1 MEENGNEQ
9 LEYYLSSLDELG
21 EILIDADKAQQVGS
35 GILRLTLGTIM
46 ASKGAIFLYNEMTDN
61 LTSLSSKGA
70 DVKNTFRPP
79 KNLKVELQKHR
90 KNHVLVDDKK
100 KWISGHLEEYIKDA
114 KINTILP
121 LFHKNQFLGLLCIG
135 KKFMDQS
142 FTSADFKI
150 LEIISN
156 HLTKAL
162 YNYQLID
169 EVKRKKTELN
179 MKLLE
184 LETLFDISVAISS
197 VLDVEELGNEV
208 LWRSVGILNA
218 SKGIMFL
225 INESSPILQ
234 LHVNFNWD
242 NDFPLISK
250 DLAIFKK
257 INEMRKGKI
266 LTEEDNNSI
275 QIKLDEKNLI
285 IAPISTKS
293 KSIGFMILA
302 NKETR
307 SGTVPFNLLDLEL
320 LSSLSNQAAVA
331 MENAKL
337 FKDIS
342 KEKQFNES
350 ILGSIATGVITLDR
364 LGEVDSINAAGLK
377 ILRMK
382 KEDIIGNHYLYLFE
396 KDEEIL
402 SLINSSES
410 EGKISSEI
418 NIVLKTVS
426 EETIINISVAPRV
439 DPDKNIQG
447 LVIAIEDI
455 SDVNKV
461 KNTFKRYVSKQVVDE
476 ILDNDA
482 KLNLGGEER
491 EATIL
496 FTDIR
501 GFTSMSEKMD
511 PKTVVSTLNEY
522 FSEMI
527 DIVFKH
533 NGTLDKIIGDEF
545 MIVYGAPLS
554 SKDDTL
560 RAVKT
565 AIEMQLCIKEM
576 NKKRKKKNEAE
587 ILVGAGINRGNVVSG
602 NIGSRDMMDYTVI
615 GDTVNLGSRLCS
627 AASPGEILVSKSVY
641 NGLKNDFSFNKLD
654 PIRVK
659 GKAEKVNIYSIKNIY

>member
-402 SLINSSES
+402 SLINSSEN
-410 EGKISSEI
+410 EGKIYSEN
-418 NIVLKTVS
+418 NISLKTVS

-439 DPDKNIQG
+439 DPEKNIQG

-522 FSEMI
+522 FSEII

-533 NGTLDKIIGDEF
+533 NGTLDKIIGDEL

>member
-21 EILIDADKAQQVGS
+21 EILIDADKAHQVGS

-46 ASKGAIFLYNEMTDN
+46 ASKGAIFLYNEKTDN

-70 DVKNTFRPP
+70 DVKQTFQPP
-79 KNLKVELQKHR
+79 KNLKIELQQHR
-90 KNHVLVDDKK
+90 KNYVLMDDKK
-100 KWISGHLEEYIKDA
+100 KWISGILEEYVKNA

-121 LFHKNQFLGLLCIG
+121 LFHKDQFLGLLCIG
-135 KKFMDQS
+135 RKFMGQS
-142 FTSADFKI
+142 YTNSDYKI

-162 YNYQLID
+162 YNYRLID
-169 EVKRKKTELN
+169 EVKKKKTELN

-197 VLDVEELGNEV
+197 VLDAEELGNEV

-218 SKGIMFL
+218 SKGIIFL
-225 INESSPILQ
+225 NNDSSPILQ
-234 LHVNFNWD
+234 PQVNFNWE

-250 DLAIFKK
+250 NLSIFKN
-257 INEMRKGKI
+257 IIEMRKGKI
-266 LTEEDNNSI
+266 LTEEDNNSL
-275 QIKLDEKNLI
+275 QKKLDEKNLI
-285 IAPISTKS
+285 IAPISTKN
-293 KSIGFMILA
+293 KSIGFMVLA

-307 SGTVPFNLLDLEL
+307 SGTEPFNSLDLDL

-331 MENAKL
+331 IENAKL
-337 FKDIS
+337 FKDIT

-350 ILGSIATGVITLDR
+350 ILGSIATGVITFDK

-377 ILRMK
+377 ILKMEK
-382 KEDIIGNHYLYLFE
+382 TDIIGNHFLYLFE

-402 SLINSSES
+402 SLINSSEN

-418 NIVLKTVS
+418 NMSFKTVS
-426 EETIINISVAPRV
+426 EETIINISVAPRM
-439 DPDKNIQG
+439 DPEKNMQG
-447 LVIAIEDI
+447 LVMAIEDI
-455 SDVNKV
+455 SDVSKV

-476 ILDNDA
+476 ILDNEA

-527 DIVFKH
+527 DIVFKY
-533 NGTLDKIIGDEF
+533 NGTLDKIIGDEL

-554 SKDDTL
+554 SKDDTF

-576 NKKRKKKNEAE
+576 NKKRKEKNEAE

-602 NIGSRDMMDYTVI
+602 NIGSREMMDYTVI

-627 AASPGEILVSKSVY
+627 AANPGEILVSRSVY
-641 NGLKNDFSFNKLD
+641 DGLKNDFPFKELD
-654 PIRVK
+654 PIHVK
-659 GKAEKVNIYSIKNIY
+659 GKAEKVNIYSIKSIY

>member
-46 ASKGAIFLYNEMTDN
+46 ASKGAIFLYNEKTEN

-70 DVKNTFRPP
+70 DVKKTFQPP

-90 KNHVLVDDKK
+90 KDHVLVDDEK
-100 KWISGHLEEYIKDA
+100 KWISGHLKEYIKQA
-114 KINTILP
+114 KINIILS
-121 LFHKNQFLGLLCIG
+121 LFHKDQFLGLLCIG
-135 KKFMDQS
+135 RKFMGQS
-142 FTSADFKI
+142 YTLSDYKI

-162 YNYQLID
+162 YNYRLID
-169 EVKRKKTELN
+169 EVKKKKTELN

-197 VLDVEELGNEV
+197 VLDAEELGNEV

-225 INESSPILQ
+225 ENDSSPILQ
-234 LHVNFNWD
+234 PHFSFNWG
-242 NDFPLISK
+242 NDFPLVSK
-250 DLAIFKK
+250 NLAIFKNV
-257 INEMRKGKI
+257 IETRKGKI
-266 LTEEDNNSI
+266 LTEQNNNSL
-275 QIKLDEKNLI
+275 QKKLDEKNLI

-293 KSIGFMILA
+293 KSIGFMVLA

-307 SGTVPFNLLDLEL
+307 SGTEPFNLLDLDL

-337 FKDIS
+337 FKDIT

-377 ILRMK
+377 ILKMK

-396 KDEEIL
+396 KDREIL
-402 SLINSSES
+402 SLINSSEN
-410 EGKISSEI
+410 EGKVSSEI
-418 NIVLKTVS
+418 NIAFKTVS
-426 EETIINISVAPRV
+426 EETIINISVAPRI
-439 DPDKNIQG
+439 DPEKNIQG
-447 LVIAIEDI
+447 LVMAIEDI

-476 ILDNDA
+476 ILDNEA

-533 NGTLDKIIGDEF
+533 NGTLDKIIGDEL

-554 SKDDTL
+554 SKDDTI

-565 AIEMQLCIKEM
+565 AIEMQKCIKKM
-576 NKKRKKKNEAE
+576 NKRRKKKNEAE
-587 ILVGAGINRGNVVSG
+587 ILVGAGINKGNVISG

-641 NGLKNDFSFNKLD
+641 SALKNDFSFNKLD

-659 GKAEKVNIYSIKNIY
+659 GKAEKVNIYSIKNSY